1 MLIGCKGHLI
11 IEKATGKSTS
21 SSSSRD
27 ESEGEECE
35 GEESEVEEGGAAMAA
50 MKVKKALEEGEG
62 VQRCNCLMTDFFP
75 EKFNKL
81 QFTLTQ
87 HIKDI
92 KLFVYNKHQY
102 PYGNGKRF

>member
-1 MLIGCKGHLI
+1 LLIGCKGHLI

-35 GEESEVEEGGAAMAA
+35 GEESEVEEAGAAMAA
-50 MKVKKALEEGEG
+50 MKVKKALEEREG

-81 QFTLTQ
+81 TLTQ

-102 PYGNGKRF
+102 PYGNGKGF